1 MSDIE
6 HDAHTRGPVQ
16 LSPGQPVR
24 YDKTS
29 FKGKV
34 KAVGV
39 RCSHDIP
46 TNQRKC
52 ASVFMIKRRY
62 IMLLLLLSPA
72 ADPVGELTPPT

>member
-46 TNQRKC
+46 TNQRGDQ
-52 ASVFMIKRRY
+52 ATAGPR
-62 IMLLLLLSPA
+62 
-72 ADPVGELTPPT
+72 PPQGPSSARAQLEDDEEAVRAVK